1 MWLIVLNRKSGRG
14 RAKKLSQTLI
24 SLLDRNE
31 IEYELVDESS
41 AVKTS
46 EKIRDLFLIGD
57 FETLIAIG
65 GDGLVHLCIQ
75 EIALKSINFG
85 VIPAGTGNDFARCI
99 GVYGKSVAEI
109 FEGYVS
115 YQPKKLD
122 LGRISSTNKIEW
134 YVQVLS
140 TGFDANVNAL
150 ANTFSWPRGKAKYTI
165 ATLLILSKFKS
176 IKYTFD
182 IDGVSFSQQGML
194 LTVANGSNYGGGMK
208 ISPKSLNSDGLLD
221 LILVK
226 PVSRLTLL
234 RIFPRVFSGRH
245 IDHPK
250 VNSYSGKRVQI
261 SADTSAFADGE
272 FISPLPIEIEVVT
285 GALNS
290 WSLK

>member
-1 MWLIVLNRKSGRG
+1 MWLIVLNKKSGRG

-46 EKIRDLFLIGD
+46 EKIRDLFLVGD

-115 YQPKKLD
+115 YQPKKF
-122 LGRISSTNKIEW
+122 
-134 YVQVLS
+134 

-250 VNSYSGKRVQI
+250 VNSYSGRRVQI

>member
-24 SLLDRNE
+24 TLLHRNRISYE
-31 IEYELVDESS
+31 IVDESS
-41 AVKTS
+41 ADVTS
-46 EKIRDLFLIGD
+46 KKIRDLLSTGD
-57 FETLIAIG
+57 FESLIAIG

-75 EIALKSINFG
+75 EIALKSIKFG
-85 VIPAGTGNDFARCI
+85 VVPAGTGNDYARSI
-99 GVYGKSVAEI
+99 GVYGKSVGEI
-109 FEGYVS
+109 FEFYVS
-115 YQPKKLD
+115 HQPKKLD
-122 LGRISSTNKIEW
+122 LGKISTANRIEW
-134 YVQVLS
+134 FVQVLS

-150 ANTFSWPRGKAKYTI
+150 ANKFSWPRGKVKYTI
-165 ATLLILSKFKS
+165 ATLLILSKFKR
-176 IKYTFD
+176 IKYAFD

-245 IDHPK
+245 IYHPK
-250 VNSYSGKRVQI
+250 VNSYSGRRVEI
-261 SADTSAFADGE
+261 SAETFAFADGE
-272 FISPLPIEIEVVT
+272 YISPLPIEIEVVT
-285 GALNS
+285 GGLNS
-290 WSLK
+290 WSIK

>member
-14 RAKKLSQTLI
+14 RAKKLSQILI
-24 SLLDRNE
+24 SLLDRNK
-31 IEYELVDESS
+31 IVYELVDESS
-41 AVKTS
+41 AIKTS
-46 EKIRDLFLIGD
+46 EKIRELFLIGD

-109 FEGYVS
+109 FENYVS

-122 LGRISSTNKIEW
+122 LGRISCPDKTEW
-134 YVQVLS
+134 FVQVLS
-140 TGFDANVNAL
+140 TGFDANVNAA

-165 ATLLILSKFKS
+165 ATFLILSKFKS
-176 IKYTFD
+176 IKYEFD

-221 LILVK
+221 LIMVG

-272 FISPLPIEIEVVT
+272 FISPLPIEIEVVN
-285 GALNS
+285 GGLNS
-290 WSLK
+290 WSFK

>member
-14 RAKKLSQTLI
+14 KAKKLSQTLI
-24 SLLDRNE
+24 SLLERNE
-31 IEYELVDESS
+31 IAYELVDESS

-46 EKIRDLFLIGD
+46 EKIRDLFLTGD

-75 EIALKSINFG
+75 EIALKSIIFG

-122 LGRISSTNKIEW
+122 LGRISS
-134 YVQVLS
+134 
-140 TGFDANVNAL
+140 
-150 ANTFSWPRGKAKYTI
+150 
-165 ATLLILSKFKS
+165 
-176 IKYTFD
+176 
-182 IDGVSFSQQGML
+182 
-194 LTVANGSNYGGGMK
+194 
-208 ISPKSLNSDGLLD
+208 SDGLLD

-250 VNSYSGKRVQI
+250 VNSYSGRRVQI